1 MPQMLVTSPEPAHPS
16 RKAGSPSHT
25 NGLTNTEEEGS
36 REILQVEATS
46 AELTQK
52 RNLLFKVFHEASAA
66 LA

>member
-1 MPQMLVTSPEPAHPS
+1 MPQMLVTSPEAVHPS

-25 NGLTNTEEEGS
+25 NGLTNTEAEGS

-66 LA
+66 LG